1 MIDKAFLSSDL
12 FLLTLTVG
20 LYCLGCAV
28 YRRLRVPLLHPV
40 LLTFVAVIVF
50 LSAAGIDYPRYKQ
63 ATSALDFALGMS
75 VVALGYL
82 LYEQVEQLRGSLLP
96 VGVATLAGCVTGVLS
111 VVYIAM
117 AFGAGREILT
127 SIAPK
132 SVTVPIAVSV
142 SGPLGGIVPIT
153 SVVVFCVGIFG
164 SIFGEW
170 ILRRCGVRDAEARGF
185 ALGAAAHGIGTAR
198 AIEIGA
204 VEGALSGLAMAL
216 MGLATAL
223 LMPLMERYPEVPGFV
238 KFKSRFL
245 MERACNGI
253 DIVEAEL
260 YIDEALRLFPEDG
273 YFLKYQGELLWMKG
287 KCADALEV
295 FADAREKTNNGIT
308 QLELDKF
315 LNPYGRE
322 TVKTCQQ
329 LLDVGQK
336 DGAMKLM
343 ALWYRLLPE
352 NPSVRE
358 YYYLARASVAKKR
371 SEVEN

>member
-82 LYEQVEQLRGSLLP
+82 IYEQVEQLRGSLLP

-170 ILRRCGVRDAEARGF
+170 ILRRCGVRGF

-223 LMPLMERYPEVPGFV
+223 LMPLMERY
-238 KFKSRFL
+238 
-245 MERACNGI
+245 
-253 DIVEAEL
+253 L
-260 YIDEALRLFPEDG
+260 Y
-273 YFLKYQGELLWMKG
+273 
-287 KCADALEV
+287 
-295 FADAREKTNNGIT
+295 
-308 QLELDKF
+308 
-315 LNPYGRE
+315 
-322 TVKTCQQ
+322 
-329 LLDVGQK
+329 
-336 DGAMKLM
+336 
-343 ALWYRLLPE
+343 
-352 NPSVRE
+352 
-358 YYYLARASVAKKR
+358 
-371 SEVEN
+371 

>member
-1 MIDKAFLSSDL
+1 MLGLFYILLFWLIGNALSILTGGYVSGNIIGMILLFAALCMRWVKAETVRPAAKFLLGAMALFFVPYGVGLMDSYRVILDNLWAIVISGIVSTIVVLLVTGQTFQSLNRVRACGASGICAKPLQTLPTMIDKAFLSSDL

-223 LMPLMERYPEVPGFV
+223 LMPLMERY
-238 KFKSRFL
+238 
-245 MERACNGI
+245 
-253 DIVEAEL
+253 L
-260 YIDEALRLFPEDG
+260 Y
-273 YFLKYQGELLWMKG
+273 
-287 KCADALEV
+287 
-295 FADAREKTNNGIT
+295 
-308 QLELDKF
+308 
-315 LNPYGRE
+315 
-322 TVKTCQQ
+322 
-329 LLDVGQK
+329 
-336 DGAMKLM
+336 
-343 ALWYRLLPE
+343 
-352 NPSVRE
+352 
-358 YYYLARASVAKKR
+358 
-371 SEVEN
+371 

>member
-1 MIDKAFLSSDL
+1 MIDKAFLSTDL

-20 LYCLGCAV
+20 LYCLGPAV
-28 YRRLRVPLLHPV
+28 YRRIRMPLLHPV

-50 LSAAGIDYPRYKQ
+50 LRAADIGYARYQEATGI
-63 ATSALDFALGMS
+63 LDFALGMS

-96 VGVATLAGCVTGVLS
+96 VG
-111 VVYIAM
+111 IAM
-117 AFGAGREILT
+117 AFGAGREILN

-142 SGPLGGIVPIT
+142 SGPLGGIVPVT

-198 AIEIGA
+198 AIEMGA

-223 LMPLMERYPEVPGFV
+223 LMPLMERY
-238 KFKSRFL
+238 
-245 MERACNGI
+245 
-253 DIVEAEL
+253 L
-260 YIDEALRLFPEDG
+260 Y
-273 YFLKYQGELLWMKG
+273 
-287 KCADALEV
+287 
-295 FADAREKTNNGIT
+295 
-308 QLELDKF
+308 
-315 LNPYGRE
+315 
-322 TVKTCQQ
+322 
-329 LLDVGQK
+329 
-336 DGAMKLM
+336 
-343 ALWYRLLPE
+343 
-352 NPSVRE
+352 
-358 YYYLARASVAKKR
+358 
-371 SEVEN
+371 

>member
-132 SVTVPIAVSV
+132 SVTVPIAVAISE
-142 SGPLGGIVPIT
+142 PLGGVVSVT
-153 SVVVFCVGIFG
+153 SVVVFLVGIFG
-164 SIFGEW
+164 SIVGPRL
-170 ILRRCGVRDAEARGF
+170 LRRCGIRNPLARGL
-185 ALGAAAHGIGTAR
+185 ALGSAAHGIGTAR

-223 LMPLMERYPEVPGFV
+223 LMPLMERY
-238 KFKSRFL
+238 
-245 MERACNGI
+245 
-253 DIVEAEL
+253 L
-260 YIDEALRLFPEDG
+260 Y
-273 YFLKYQGELLWMKG
+273 
-287 KCADALEV
+287 
-295 FADAREKTNNGIT
+295 
-308 QLELDKF
+308 
-315 LNPYGRE
+315 
-322 TVKTCQQ
+322 
-329 LLDVGQK
+329 
-336 DGAMKLM
+336 
-343 ALWYRLLPE
+343 
-352 NPSVRE
+352 
-358 YYYLARASVAKKR
+358 
-371 SEVEN
+371 